1 MTSLSSAGNSEP
13 ITEWPRVALGDVCT
27 VVSGATP
34 KTKVPEFWDGDIVW
48 ITPTDLGQIDGQD
61 ITESVRSISEAGF
74 ASCSTTLM
82 EPGAVVMSSRA
93 PIGHL
98 GIARVPL
105 CTNQGCKSF
114 VPGPDVDTDYLYYAL
129 RFSVPAIQDLGTGA
143 TFKEVSKSK
152 LSRFQIPLPPLDVQR
167 KTAATLR
174 AQLELVSEA
183 RLHLEAQLAAAE
195 TLPEAYLT
203 QAFRGIEASRHR
215 GIEASRHRGIEVAD
229 GPPERDR

>member
-1 MTSLSSAGNSEP
+1 MNSLFSVDTAESP
-13 ITEWPRVALGDVCT
+13 TEWPQVALGDVCT

-48 ITPTDLGQIDGQD
+48 ITPTDLGKLDGRD
-61 ITESVRSISEAGF
+61 IVESDRVLTEAGF

-82 EPGAVVMSSRA
+82 APGAVVMSSRA

-129 RFSVPAIQDLGTGA
+129 RYSVPTIQDLGTGA

-152 LSRFQIPLPPLDVQR
+152 LSRFQIPLPPLDTQR
-167 KTAATLR
+167 EVATALQ
-174 AQLELVSEA
+174 AQLELVAEA

-195 TLPEAYLT
+195 SLPEAYLT
-203 QAFRGIEASRHR
+203 QAFRGVEASRRR
-215 GIEASRHRGIEVAD
+215 GVEASRRGEVARRA
-229 GPPERDR
+229 PERDR

>member
-1 MTSLSSAGNSEP
+1 MNPLLSVETAEP
-13 ITEWPRVALGDVCT
+13 PVEWPRVALGDVCT

-48 ITPTDLGQIDGQD
+48 ITPTDLGKLDGRD
-61 ITESVRSISEAGF
+61 IVESERVITEAGF

-98 GIARVPL
+98 GVARVPL

-114 VPGPDVDTDYLYYAL
+114 VPGPNVDTDYLYYAL

-152 LSRFQIPLPPLDVQR
+152 LSRFQIPLPSLDTQR
-167 KTAATLR
+167 EVAATLR
-174 AQLELVSEA
+174 SQLELATEA
-183 RLHLEAQLAAAE
+183 RTNLEAQLAAAQS
-195 TLPEAYLT
+195 LPEAYLT
-203 QAFRGIEASRHR
+203 QAFRGVEASRRR
-215 GIEASRHRGIEVAD
+215 GVEASRRRGGRRSA
-229 GPPERDR
+229 